1 MKLFLP
7 RKVEESIWPS
17 SVSLSFLGLSTHGG
31 RSSLAFS
38 LQDLGNRSATCE
50 GEKEG
55 ENNTRERDKFR
66 TALQEAGRDQLKLFQ
81 VARRAGF
88 GSKLKLLARART
100 KALSTRG
107 LAPCL
112 PLSCLV

>member
-50 GEKEG
+50 VEKKGEKK
-55 ENNTRERDKFR
+55 T
-66 TALQEAGRDQLKLFQ
+66 QEKGINSGLRCRRLAGT
-81 VARRAGF
+81 
-88 GSKLKLLARART
+88 S
-100 KALSTRG
+100 
-107 LAPCL
+107 
-112 PLSCLV
+112 

>member
-1 MKLFLP
+1 MGEGAALP
-7 RKVEESIWPS
+7 FPS
-17 SVSLSFLGLSTHGG
+17 KT
-31 RSSLAFS
+31 LAIDQ
-38 LQDLGNRSATCE
+38 LLVKWKRRG
-50 GEKEG
+50 KKK
-55 ENNTRERDKFR
+55 NTRERDKFR
-66 TALQEAGRDQLKLFQ
+66 TVLQEAGRDQLKLFQ
-81 VARRAGF
+81 VARRARF